1 MHKTQVRMMLKMPE
15 EEEEATGMTPTLR
28 QTPHGKVEMMPP
40 SPGVPPK
47 RARVEAADQVVP
59 ERRGQPCPTP
69 PIFMR
74 KLKNAAIGTGCDIRL
89 KVAVAGD
96 PQPSLTWYKNEDPIN
111 CENQEYGTLWIRDS
125 KMEDA
130 GVYTCIAHNALGE
143 AITSAVL
150 AIIELEER
158 RACQP
163 HIWALH
169 SCEVFRSCRK
179 QSYDSENGEEEAVE
193 PQIPEEVEPQDQ
205 PVYDLDSIMDTSPL
219 ETTPTSPQ
227 SFSHLEEQS
236 DWSGSQQTVVEKE
249 LSTYPSHLQEA
260 PCSDISRSLSEDGFR
275 KEPYGDRTPDLYQ
288 RKVRDTS
295 KTEAQQPTWRP
306 SVLPPPSPAA
316 SAPSGTSQQGSRTTL
331 SGPSGQP
338 STPLTPRKKIL
349 TPAEYQDN
357 VPEEFEEKVKKPK
370 SSALS
375 QTSTQESRPQT
386 PLSETSSKV
395 SVLRPSPKLVRSGSK
410 IFDKVKYYEERRKS
424 FDQSDSPFPV
434 HSWLPFRK
442 SRSFDQPDANER
454 GGRGVTPETSTE
466 DLREIRSEYGGATQ
480 RRTMFKQKASSFDER
495 SKFASRVHDIEHK
508 FSEEL
513 SRIKKTVSKQQMA
526 RSQELLRLGVKGGPG
541 PRPVMAFKCEP
552 SSTLGTH
559 SITTQKP
566 KLAVAPMSQAV
577 GGEQPQPTA
586 VVTVR
591 KGAED
596 WEPPVMTVSRK
607 PLERSSVLTNKPAEM
622 EETEAVDHKTKV
634 QAPVSAIDHIH
645 HPATESGRLDPTAI
659 RGFSQTKTMLEGKPR
674 PTVEPLIP
682 QHQIPSEAFRHTEQI
697 VSVKVSPLELTAPQ
711 TKDFVS
717 KIRTLEPAKPV
728 EPVKFTESFPTAG
741 DKAALGFQAPISVKE
756 PTSVVKMQG
765 VTLPGQGKVEAKTL
779 PSPRQVSPRASPSPR
794 PVVLPQILV
803 GASKEIEDVSME
815 DVEKGHVKVGERKGK
830 MGALQEGKVTRSK
843 GKSKRLRPT
852 SPETAESS
860 DDSYVSAGEDPL
872 EPPVFEIPIQD
883 TVVTAGS
890 EVLLKCILTGN
901 PLPEVCWKK
910 DNIILKSC
918 PTHLIKA
925 EGERHT
931 LLIQRASLSDAGV
944 YCISASNEEGMSSSS
959 ATLKVKPD
967 PTSESRGLLSVPLDL
982 TSPITSDEEYLSPLE
997 EGVEFGVASY
1007 RTVPTMKIQ
1016 DAMDRNA
1023 CEPRS
1028 PIEAHFKAPPTLE
1041 VSLCDQS
1048 VTEGQDV
1055 TLSVRVQG
1063 EPKPMIYWLRN
1074 RQPVKN
1080 DSRHKASEGED
1091 GTFILTITAAEKV
1104 DAGLYGCKA
1113 INEYGTKQC
1122 EGRLEV
1128 KAHPALQTLAVLA
1141 PLRDVAVNAGEMA
1154 LFECLVSGPP
1164 DVDVDW
1170 MSRGKLLQPALLN
1183 CKMHFDGRKCKL
1195 LLNSVHEDD
1204 SAIYT
1209 CKLSTAK
1216 DELTCSALLTVR
1228 PSLDPLFTRKME
1240 DLDVIE
1246 GRTARF
1252 DCKVSGTPP
1261 PEVTWMH
1268 FGQKVEESEN
1278 VRILKDRGL
1287 HSLAIS
1293 HVSSEDEGEY
1303 TVTARNARGE
1313 AECSAE
1319 LYVEEPRPAA
1329 ASQIYKLE
1337 KMPSIP
1343 EEPEVLDNETER
1355 FTMPDFI
1362 KPLHNLDVVESKD
1375 AVLECQVM
1383 GLPYPTITWFHNGQ
1397 KMEST
1402 EERKMTQYKD
1412 VHRLV
1417 FRSVSHTH
1425 AGVYKSVI
1433 SNKVGKAT
1441 CYAHLYVTD
1450 VIPGPPDGPPKV
1462 AAVTGRTIT
1471 LKWNKPKKLD
1481 PAIDPGS
1488 ITYII
1493 QQQLVGTNQWNIFA
1507 SNVKETSYSVYALTK
1522 GVQYLFRVLTA
1533 TSKACSKPSLPTEP
1547 VQLLDRGLYLEE
1559 APMIVDK
1566 PDLVYVVEN
1575 QPACITVTLNHVEAG
1590 VSWRRAGTSLDSG
1603 SGHYEMSMPDDDQH
1617 SLKIFWV
1624 SKNDLGEVNCFTSN
1638 RYGSDSCTINLEFAE
1653 APQFETIMEDI
1664 DISSGKTARF
1674 AVVVEGK
1681 PVPDILWYKNDVLL
1695 VESSHLTFVY
1705 DDNECSLVI
1714 LSTTTEDNGVYTCV
1728 AKNPAGEVSCKAE
1741 LSVHEAMEEEEVMME
1756 DEESLLHKMRHLT
1769 DYYDVHKEIG
1779 RGAFSF
1785 IKKVTEKSS
1794 RLDYAAKFISCRA
1807 KAKTSGRRELNILSR
1822 LDHERIVYFHDAFE
1836 KKNGI
1841 IIVMELCTQEE
1852 MLDRMAKKP
1861 AVTESEVRSY
1871 MRQILEGVDYLHVNK
1886 VLHLD
1891 IKPENILMADVTS
1904 EQIRICDFGN
1914 AQDLTP
1920 DEPQYCKYGTP
1931 EFVAPEVVNQTPVST
1946 VTDVWPVG
1954 VIAYLCLTGISP
1966 FVGDNDKTT
1975 LMNIRNYNVAFEES
1989 MFADLTREAK
1999 GFVIKVL
2006 VDEKQRPSA
2015 EEALKHPWFKT
2026 LAKGKTIST
2035 DHLKL
2040 FLSRRQWQR
2049 SLINYKS
2056 NMVMRSIPELLED
2069 TSNHMSIAIPKHLKE
2084 SSVLSSSSDS
2094 DEIDELPFIPMPLQ
2108 MEASGSRMSL
2118 NEIPTDEETLD
2129 RPNGAQE
2136 VAAPEGEVPM
2146 EWEEATTAKEAG
2158 EPKKK
2163 ENGEVSGRK
2172 QKASL
2177 SRKRSTE
2184 AEAPGSSDEESSEPP
2199 KRPEYP
2205 KKALKKG
2212 SSLDSPETT
2221 RKASGSA
2228 HKGELRR
2235 GSSADSALLLHI
2247 SSEDAEKDQT
2257 DQTKEPK
2264 KILKKAASMEL
2275 PRRSPSP
2282 GRLDDRTHRRKLSP
2296 AEEDYALRLELMR
2309 QRLLRGG
2316 SMDSKISG
2324 LRGPLLETLGMG
2336 EERKLALSLEQRPV
2350 RPPRA
2355 EKKAPVQKLTRAAS
2369 TEAAPK
2375 NEPPEVRVLRKS
2387 ASFSQGDSEPVI
2399 LHRRSGAPLEIPV
2412 AQLEAQRLKESP
2424 SLSALTDQTKFDSRP
2439 VTPTFSKP
2447 LMPDLEKQLAE
2458 TEGLKVLKSQVEAGK
2473 IKKTESLST
2482 GAVTKPASS
2491 ETGPVTD
2498 VRKALSTPATTEK
2511 MEEET
2516 KIKLQAQETKISD
2529 VLKETDKKHPTLSSV
2544 TTADS
2549 TKPTSAIKTTPS
2561 PTNKVSFQLPQE
2573 SSSHEA
2579 AKTSTYAEIMQS
2591 ILAPATPVTSKE
2603 PKETAKEKPAE
2614 AAKEPE
2620 MVPVSEPT
2628 KEASGAVEHPAVF
2641 AKIAPPSL
2649 EPKTEEKMGKLAEGD
2664 KKESASISSSM
2675 ERMLI
2680 IENIDSEE
2688 VFEAKFK
2695 KARESSLTRG
2705 LKFLTRSKSEDRQ
2718 QQAPQVPEE
2727 DMYRPG
2733 PVGAPLEF
2741 VKLEE
2746 PKPLE
2751 ERSKSMQD
2759 LREAEKDSGLMRR
2772 LSSRLKKT
2780 PTSERKGKPKEE
2792 DQQNQEV
2799 PSRGRKL
2806 SWNLGRSSS
2815 KDRKDSESLK
2825 SEPGAQKTNEIIG
2838 QPLSKEQKK
2847 SGQSPVFLVR
2857 KKIESTVD
2865 KISMRLRSQ
2874 SEERKESEVSKLEK
2888 TEVREKPEKRTPF
2901 LSLLKRSSSEGTNIK
2916 RIGIPQNQLAAQVTL
2931 APSSESLQSEASIQ
2945 SETAVKV
2952 TTETERKSRWD
2963 RWGISR
2969 GRRDKVASQ
2978 PNIPASLMNEDG
2990 TIIGRQYVRNA
3001 SDFPPVFHIKL
3012 KDQVLL
3018 DGDPVTLCCL
3028 PAASPSPNI
3037 TWTKDKKPLESDERV
3052 KIVSC
3057 PDGRQL
3063 LTILKANKK
3072 DAGLYECVAINSL
3085 ATAISSCMLAVARL
3099 PGRPGT
3105 PEIPQKYKNTVLV
3118 LWKPADSLAPCT
3130 YTLERKMIGEHE
3142 WKIISSGIADCYYN
3156 VTELPFGASFKFRVV
3171 CVNKAGQGPYSSSSE
3186 RIHVED
3192 SDQKTGGSTPTSQP
3206 ALTSPMATTPTTAV
3220 IPASTTGPPSTPQA
3234 PPRVKAKA
3242 GPTPPA
3248 TPKTLTRAF
3257 PPTPPETPKE
3267 AVTTAAPAV
3276 IAPDIASTLVKPITV
3291 SQVTIAIEDKGVSPL
3306 PQAPTVKLTA
3316 PAFLPKAALKSLSP
3330 SHLTISPPISP
3341 VPTTATCVSPVLP
3354 SMATSIATPV
3364 SPFPFPPSSPTTVPM
3379 PAVSPVPSATP
3390 VSKAPFVPTYVV
3402 TSFVSL
3408 PPTTPPGAAA
3418 TPISQTQSATLV
3430 TPMKPFLPTTA
3441 TTVPTRVVVKS
3452 ITPGKEPS
3460 GTPTQFTPMG
3470 RGTPIGKEGTTLRQG
3485 VPQKPYTFLDEK
3497 ARGRYGV
3504 IRECKEN
3511 ATGKQFMAKI
3521 IPYEQDNKQA
3531 VLQEYEVLKSIHHE
3545 KLMTL
3550 HEAYIT
3556 PRYLVLISENCM
3568 GKEILY
3574 SLIDRFRY
3582 SEDDVVGYISQILQG
3597 LDYLHSRR
3605 VLHLDIKPENIII
3618 TYMNAVKIIDFGSAQ
3633 TFNPLI
3639 LRQLGRRVGT
3649 LEYMS
3654 PEMVK
3659 GDAIGPPAD
3668 VWSVGVLTYIMLSG
3682 RSPFAEVDPLE
3693 TENKI
3698 QAAKFDILR
3707 LYPNASQSASLF
3719 IKKILCIYPW
3729 SRPSIRDCFANPWLQ
3744 DAYLMKLRRQTLT
3757 FTTMKL
3763 KEFLVDYQRKRV
3775 EVATK
3780 HRVLLRSYHHH
3791 HQQPTTAPVTQ

>member
-1 MHKTQVRMMLKMPE
+1 
-15 EEEEATGMTPTLR
+15 
-28 QTPHGKVEMMPP
+28 
-40 SPGVPPK
+40 
-47 RARVEAADQVVP
+47 
-59 ERRGQPCPTP
+59 
-69 PIFMR
+69 
-74 KLKNAAIGTGCDIRL
+74 
-89 KVAVAGD
+89 
-96 PQPSLTWYKNEDPIN
+96 
-111 CENQEYGTLWIRDS
+111 
-125 KMEDA
+125 
-130 GVYTCIAHNALGE
+130 
-143 AITSAVL
+143 
-150 AIIELEER
+150 
-158 RACQP
+158 
-163 HIWALH
+163 
-169 SCEVFRSCRK
+169 
-179 QSYDSENGEEEAVE
+179 
-193 PQIPEEVEPQDQ
+193 
-205 PVYDLDSIMDTSPL
+205 
-219 ETTPTSPQ
+219 
-227 SFSHLEEQS
+227 
-236 DWSGSQQTVVEKE
+236 
-249 LSTYPSHLQEA
+249 
-260 PCSDISRSLSEDGFR
+260 
-275 KEPYGDRTPDLYQ
+275 
-288 RKVRDTS
+288 
-295 KTEAQQPTWRP
+295 
-306 SVLPPPSPAA
+306 
-316 SAPSGTSQQGSRTTL
+316 
-331 SGPSGQP
+331 
-338 STPLTPRKKIL
+338 
-349 TPAEYQDN
+349 
-357 VPEEFEEKVKKPK
+357 
-370 SSALS
+370 
-375 QTSTQESRPQT
+375 
-386 PLSETSSKV
+386 
-395 SVLRPSPKLVRSGSK
+395 
-410 IFDKVKYYEERRKS
+410 
-424 FDQSDSPFPV
+424 
-434 HSWLPFRK
+434 
-442 SRSFDQPDANER
+442 
-454 GGRGVTPETSTE
+454 
-466 DLREIRSEYGGATQ
+466 
-480 RRTMFKQKASSFDER
+480 
-495 SKFASRVHDIEHK
+495 
-508 FSEEL
+508 
-513 SRIKKTVSKQQMA
+513 
-526 RSQELLRLGVKGGPG
+526 
-541 PRPVMAFKCEP
+541 
-552 SSTLGTH
+552 
-559 SITTQKP
+559 
-566 KLAVAPMSQAV
+566 
-577 GGEQPQPTA
+577 
-586 VVTVR
+586 
-591 KGAED
+591 
-596 WEPPVMTVSRK
+596 
-607 PLERSSVLTNKPAEM
+607 
-622 EETEAVDHKTKV
+622 
-634 QAPVSAIDHIH
+634 
-645 HPATESGRLDPTAI
+645 
-659 RGFSQTKTMLEGKPR
+659 
-674 PTVEPLIP
+674 
-682 QHQIPSEAFRHTEQI
+682 
-697 VSVKVSPLELTAPQ
+697 
-711 TKDFVS
+711 
-717 KIRTLEPAKPV
+717 
-728 EPVKFTESFPTAG
+728 
-741 DKAALGFQAPISVKE
+741 
-756 PTSVVKMQG
+756 
-765 VTLPGQGKVEAKTL
+765 
-779 PSPRQVSPRASPSPR
+779 
-794 PVVLPQILV
+794 
-803 GASKEIEDVSME
+803 
-815 DVEKGHVKVGERKGK
+815 
-830 MGALQEGKVTRSK
+830 
-843 GKSKRLRPT
+843 
-852 SPETAESS
+852 
-860 DDSYVSAGEDPL
+860 
-872 EPPVFEIPIQD
+872 
-883 TVVTAGS
+883 
-890 EVLLKCILTGN
+890 
-901 PLPEVCWKK
+901 
-910 DNIILKSC
+910 
-918 PTHLIKA
+918 
-925 EGERHT
+925 
-931 LLIQRASLSDAGV
+931 
-944 YCISASNEEGMSSSS
+944 
-959 ATLKVKPD
+959 
-967 PTSESRGLLSVPLDL
+967 
-982 TSPITSDEEYLSPLE
+982 
-997 EGVEFGVASY
+997 
-1007 RTVPTMKIQ
+1007 
-1016 DAMDRNA
+1016 
-1023 CEPRS
+1023 
-1028 PIEAHFKAPPTLE
+1028 
-1041 VSLCDQS
+1041 
-1048 VTEGQDV
+1048 
-1055 TLSVRVQG
+1055 
-1063 EPKPMIYWLRN
+1063 
-1074 RQPVKN
+1074 
-1080 DSRHKASEGED
+1080 
-1091 GTFILTITAAEKV
+1091 
-1104 DAGLYGCKA
+1104 
-1113 INEYGTKQC
+1113 
-1122 EGRLEV
+1122 
-1128 KAHPALQTLAVLA
+1128 
-1141 PLRDVAVNAGEMA
+1141 
-1154 LFECLVSGPP
+1154 
-1164 DVDVDW
+1164 
-1170 MSRGKLLQPALLN
+1170 
-1183 CKMHFDGRKCKL
+1183 
-1195 LLNSVHEDD
+1195 
-1204 SAIYT
+1204 
-1209 CKLSTAK
+1209 
-1216 DELTCSALLTVR
+1216 
-1228 PSLDPLFTRKME
+1228 
-1240 DLDVIE
+1240 
-1246 GRTARF
+1246 
-1252 DCKVSGTPP
+1252 
-1261 PEVTWMH
+1261 
-1268 FGQKVEESEN
+1268 
-1278 VRILKDRGL
+1278 
-1287 HSLAIS
+1287 
-1293 HVSSEDEGEY
+1293 
-1303 TVTARNARGE
+1303 
-1313 AECSAE
+1313 
-1319 LYVEEPRPAA
+1319 
-1329 ASQIYKLE
+1329 
-1337 KMPSIP
+1337 
-1343 EEPEVLDNETER
+1343 
-1355 FTMPDFI
+1355 
-1362 KPLHNLDVVESKD
+1362 
-1375 AVLECQVM
+1375 
-1383 GLPYPTITWFHNGQ
+1383 
-1397 KMEST
+1397 
-1402 EERKMTQYKD
+1402 
-1412 VHRLV
+1412 
-1417 FRSVSHTH
+1417 
-1425 AGVYKSVI
+1425 
-1433 SNKVGKAT
+1433 
-1441 CYAHLYVTD
+1441 
-1450 VIPGPPDGPPKV
+1450 
-1462 AAVTGRTIT
+1462 
-1471 LKWNKPKKLD
+1471 
-1481 PAIDPGS
+1481 
-1488 ITYII
+1488 
-1493 QQQLVGTNQWNIFA
+1493 
-1507 SNVKETSYSVYALTK
+1507 
-1522 GVQYLFRVLTA
+1522 
-1533 TSKACSKPSLPTEP
+1533 
-1547 VQLLDRGLYLEE
+1547 
-1559 APMIVDK
+1559 
-1566 PDLVYVVEN
+1566 
-1575 QPACITVTLNHVEAG
+1575 
-1590 VSWRRAGTSLDSG
+1590 
-1603 SGHYEMSMPDDDQH
+1603 
-1617 SLKIFWV
+1617 
-1624 SKNDLGEVNCFTSN
+1624 
-1638 RYGSDSCTINLEFAE
+1638 
-1653 APQFETIMEDI
+1653 FETIMEDI

-2015 EEALKHPWFKT
+2015 EEALKHPWFKGSPPT
-2026 LAKGKTIST
+2026 PPQTKGKTIST

-2094 DEIDELPFIPMPLQ
+2094 DE

-2205 KKALKKG
+2205 K
-2212 SSLDSPETT
+2212 
-2221 RKASGSA
+2221 
-2228 HKGELRR
+2228 
-2235 GSSADSALLLHI
+2235 
-2247 SSEDAEKDQT
+2247 
-2257 DQTKEPK
+2257 
-2264 KILKKAASMEL
+2264 
-2275 PRRSPSP
+2275 
-2282 GRLDDRTHRRKLSP
+2282 
-2296 AEEDYALRLELMR
+2296 LELMR

-2336 EERKLALSLEQRPV
+2336 EET
-2350 RPPRA
+2350 

-2387 ASFSQGDSEPVI
+2387 ASFSQ
-2399 LHRRSGAPLEIPV
+2399 
-2412 AQLEAQRLKESP
+2412 
-2424 SLSALTDQTKFDSRP
+2424 P

-2458 TEGLKVLKSQVEAGK
+2458 TEGLKVLKSQVEA
-2473 IKKTESLST
+2473 
-2482 GAVTKPASS
+2482 
-2491 ETGPVTD
+2491 
-2498 VRKALSTPATTEK
+2498 
-2511 MEEET
+2511 
-2516 KIKLQAQETKISD
+2516 
-2529 VLKETDKKHPTLSSV
+2529 V

-2561 PTNKVSFQLPQE
+2561 PTNKE

-2664 KKESASISSSM
+2664 NM

-2945 SETAVKV
+2945 SETAVKGGKIKHV
-2952 TTETERKSRWD
+2952 KGQRELRFKVKS
-2963 RWGISR
+2963 S
-2969 GRRDKVASQ
+2969 KK
-2978 PNIPASLMNEDG
+2978 NFPADQL
-2990 TIIGRQYVRNA
+2990 RQYTR
-3001 SDFPPVFHIKL
+3001 PPVFHIKL

-3192 SDQKTGGSTPTSQP
+3192 SVQHH
-3206 ALTSPMATTPTTAV
+3206 
-3220 IPASTTGPPSTPQA
+3220 
-3234 PPRVKAKA
+3234 VKK
-3242 GPTPPA
+3242 
-3248 TPKTLTRAF
+3248 K
-3257 PPTPPETPKE
+3257 KN
-3267 AVTTAAPAV
+3267 
-3276 IAPDIASTLVKPITV
+3276 
-3291 SQVTIAIEDKGVSPL
+3291 
-3306 PQAPTVKLTA
+3306 
-3316 PAFLPKAALKSLSP
+3316 LKILEYYY
-3330 SHLTISPPISP
+3330 
-3341 VPTTATCVSPVLP
+3341 LP
-3354 SMATSIATPV
+3354 S
-3364 SPFPFPPSSPTTVPM
+3364 PF
-3379 PAVSPVPSATP
+3379 
-3390 VSKAPFVPTYVV
+3390 K
-3402 TSFVSL
+3402 
-3408 PPTTPPGAAA
+3408 
-3418 TPISQTQSATLV
+3418 
-3430 TPMKPFLPTTA
+3430 
-3441 TTVPTRVVVKS
+3441 VKVH
-3452 ITPGKEPS
+3452 
-3460 GTPTQFTPMG
+3460 
-3470 RGTPIGKEGTTLRQG
+3470 L
-3485 VPQKPYTFLDEK
+3485 LL

-3780 HRVLLRSYHHH
+3780 HRVLLRS
-3791 HQQPTTAPVTQ
+3791 